1 MKRNKILA
9 VIAAVTLSMSAFAS
23 CGNSGDSSS
32 SDSRAESSSASDVEN
47 SLSAADESSE
57 TEDNSSET
65 SEDSQA
71 EKENDGE
78 TSDITPAMW
87 TVTSPEGTKMTM
99 LGSMHALG
107 KEDYPLP
114 DVITDALDSAD
125 ILAVECDVSEANS
138 LSYQTALMKEMVYD
152 DGTTLKDNISEE
164 AYSALDSYLQTYG
177 LNAEALKTYK
187 PWAVANTVDNMP
199 LLYTKLSADLG
210 IDAYLIEQAKEKGKE
225 IYEVESVDF
234 QMDLIMNF
242 SQEYYDLRFRSLVG
256 ETKDS
261 QVNELTKLYEI
272 WKSGDIEAFEE
283 LCESEEDVD
292 SIELTDEEYAI
303 IEDYNDQM
311 LYDRNIGMEEAIK
324 ELLAEDK
331 NVFYVVGAAH
341 YISEGGIIDLLEKD
355 GYTVGRIEY

>member
-125 ILAVECDVSEANS
+125 ILAV
-138 LSYQTALMKEMVYD
+138 
-152 DGTTLKDNISEE
+152 
-164 AYSALDSYLQTYG
+164 
-177 LNAEALKTYK
+177 
-187 PWAVANTVDNMP
+187 
-199 LLYTKLSADLG
+199 
-210 IDAYLIEQAKEKGKE
+210 
-225 IYEVESVDF
+225 
-234 QMDLIMNF
+234 
-242 SQEYYDLRFRSLVG
+242 
-256 ETKDS
+256 
-261 QVNELTKLYEI
+261 
-272 WKSGDIEAFEE
+272 
-283 LCESEEDVD
+283 
-292 SIELTDEEYAI
+292 
-303 IEDYNDQM
+303 
-311 LYDRNIGMEEAIK
+311 
-324 ELLAEDK
+324 
-331 NVFYVVGAAH
+331 
-341 YISEGGIIDLLEKD
+341 
-355 GYTVGRIEY
+355 